1 MKKVLCFGDS
11 NVYGFIPENGKRYP
25 KNVRWSGILAGLA
38 GADYKIVEEGCNNRT
53 AFSNNPDGAMMS
65 GLLALPEVLKE
76 DFDIVIL
83 AVGINDLQYAYNVQ
97 AADFENGL
105 ERLIAIVKRCAP
117 NAEIVLLS
125 PSVIGENILKSFFAA
140 LFDRSSIEKSH
151 LLSGI
156 YEKTARKN
164 GCKFLDLN
172 AVSEPSQI
180 DGLHYS
186 PQAHSKIA
194 HAVWKIISA

>member
-25 KNVRWSGILAGLA
+25 KNVRWSGILADLA
-38 GADYKIVEEGCNNRT
+38 GEDYKIVEAGCNNRT

-83 AVGINDLQYAYNVQ
+83 AVGVNDLQFCYNVQ

-105 ERLIAIVKRCAP
+105 EILIEIVKKRAP
-117 NAEIVLLS
+117 DAEIVILS
-125 PSVIGENILKSFFAA
+125 PSVIGENVLKSFFAA
-140 LFDRSSIEKSH
+140 LFNRSSIEKSY
-151 LLSGI
+151 LLSEI
-156 YEKTARKN
+156 YEKAAKKN

-172 AVSEPSQI
+172 AVSEPSKI

-194 HAVWKIISA
+194 HAVWKIISG